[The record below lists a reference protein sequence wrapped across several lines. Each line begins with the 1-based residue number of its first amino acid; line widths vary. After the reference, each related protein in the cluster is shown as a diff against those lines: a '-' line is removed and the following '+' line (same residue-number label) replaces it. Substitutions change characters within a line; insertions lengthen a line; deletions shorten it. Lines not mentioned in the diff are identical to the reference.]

1 MKTNTVRPRD
11 TQSLGARTLQIHGFE
26 LGPKQFE
33 IRGFMRILTKTQ
45 RISKILRI
53 FFRNQKPRNSRPYCN
68 LNLEGEIIF
77 FMIS

>member
-53 FFRNQKPRNSRPYCN
+53 FSGTKNRVTRG
-68 LNLEGEIIF
+68 LTVI
-77 FMIS
+77 

>member
-1 MKTNTVRPRD
+1 MKTNTARPRD
-11 TQSLGARTLQIHGFE
+11 TQPLGARTLKIHGFE

-53 FFRNQKPRNSRPYCN
+53 FSGTKHRVTRG
-68 LNLEGEIIF
+68 LTVI
-77 FMIS
+77 